1 MTRRVGLSLISRS
14 SWWAR
19 IRPWIGPVMV
29 GASAWCAIGHV
40 APVSPDAA
48 SARLAAPASWA
59 WLVLFI
65 AMAALVPAWR
75 RRPSCAAPALLAT
88 VPWWPVPLP
97 SIALI
102 WTGPLAWLPILLAVV
117 AAWPLASERRGI
129 SADEDASTTPPARR
143 QTLAAGALTLVA
155 LVVVVWT
162 LASRLPGG
170 DEPHYLVITESL
182 LRDGDLRIENN
193 HANRDYAAFF
203 DGTLAPDYL
212 ARGKN
217 GAIYSVHA
225 PGTSVLVLPAY
236 WLFGYRGAQAM
247 IVLISAIA
255 GALVWSIGWLAT
267 GDARAAW
274 IAWAAI
280 VLSPTFLIQGVT
292 IFPDGPA
299 ACIVCAAVVLLLRLR
314 SAGTTGL
321 VVTSALLAALPWLHT
336 RFAVLAAGFGL
347 VTLWAVWRDE
357 TRSPAVRW
365 RRAAAFLAIPV
376 VSAIG
381 WFAFFQIIYGT
392 PNPAAPYG
400 PNPEARLAYVPG
412 GLLALLF
419 DEQFGLLVYTPVLGA
434 AVVALA
440 ARRRDGTEPARAA
453 VAIALVYLAVVAT
466 YWMWWAG
473 VPATP
478 ARFAAVVLPVLA
490 APLAASWRRMGA
502 WGHALV
508 RSLLAVSLAITVI
521 VFAVDRG
528 ALAWNV
534 RGVVAAWLDWLGP
547 AVDLSRGWPSFF
559 WRLTP
564 GDVTTEWPFAL
575 HVLVWV
581 IVGAIVIAI
590 AARFARRRPPA
601 SAVTIAAWC
610 MAALVAGL
618 VQTGWWLTSTNGLGP
633 VAAGVQVLHAAAAGR
648 TLARIE
654 PLRVTRPRNL
664 SGSLRLPLS
673 RTDDQGTPAW
683 SPIEGLPAGR
693 YEVTIAGRN
702 MPGGT
707 LAATIGRSRAPLRR
721 MTLRGAS
728 EQIATLDLPAGAATL
743 TLALDPASARATR
756 TIDIAPLTIDRS
768 SQPPAMASLSSGSAD
783 VFFYDQQVF
792 VEDDGFW
799 VRGGQATDI
808 AVAIAGAA
816 EARVVLT
823 MANGAAENDVTVN
836 DETLHLA
843 PGEAHD
849 VVLTIPASG
858 ALPVHIRSAAGF
870 RPSDVSSSQDRRY
883 LGVRVRA
890 KAKMQS

>member
-1 MTRRVGLSLISRS
+1 MTRRVGLSFISS
-14 SWWAR
+14 SPWQAR
-19 IRPWIGPVMV
+19 VRGGIGPVMV
-29 GASAWCAIGHV
+29 GVGAWCALGHL
-40 APVSPDAA
+40 APVGLDAA
-48 SARLAAPASWA
+48 SARLAAPASWG

-65 AMAALVPAWR
+65 ATAALVPAWR

-88 VPWWPVPLP
+88 VPWWPVSLP

-102 WTGPLAWLPILLAVV
+102 WTGPLAWLPILLAAV
-117 AAWPLASERRGI
+117 AAWPQVGERRGV
-129 SADEDASTTPPARR
+129 SAGEDGVSRTSSAKWQA
-143 QTLAAGALTLVA
+143 LVAGALTLVA
-155 LVVVVWT
+155 LVAAAWT
-162 LASRLPGG
+162 LAPRLPGG

-203 DGTLAPDYL
+203 GGTLAPDYL
-212 ARGKN
+212 ARGRD

-236 WLFGYRGAQAM
+236 WLFGYRGAQAT
-247 IVLISAIA
+247 IVLISAVA
-255 GALVWSIGWLAT
+255 GAFVWSIGWLAA

-274 IAWAAI
+274 FAWAAI

-299 ACIVCAAVVLLLRLR
+299 ACIVCASIVLLLRLR
-314 SAGTTGL
+314 SAGTMRL
-321 VVTSALLAALPWLHT
+321 VVTSALLAMLPWLHT

-347 VTLWAVWRDE
+347 VILWTVLRDD
-357 TRSPAVRW
+357 TRSAAVRW
-365 RRAAAFLAIPV
+365 RHAAAFLAIPV
-376 VSAIG
+376 VGAFG

-419 DEQFGLLVYTPVLGA
+419 DEQFGLLVYTPVLVA
-434 AVVALA
+434 AVVALV
-440 ARRRDGTEPARAA
+440 ARRRDGARPVRAG
-453 VAIALVYLAVVAT
+453 VLVALVYLAAVAT

-490 APLAASWRRMGA
+490 APLAVSWRRMDV
-502 WGHALV
+502 WGRALV
-508 RSLLAVSLAITVI
+508 RSVLTLSLAIAVI

-564 GDVTTEWPFAL
+564 GDVKTEWPFAL
-575 HVLVWV
+575 HVLVW
-581 IVGAIVIAI
+581 GAASAIVIAI
-590 AARFARRRPPA
+590 AARLARRRPPA
-601 SAVTIAAWC
+601 SAAPIAAWC
-610 MAALVAGL
+610 TAALVAGL
-618 VQTGWWLTSTNGLGP
+618 VQSGWWLTSTSGLGP
-633 VAAGVQVLHAAAAGR
+633 VSAGVQVLDAAADGR
-648 TLARIE
+648 TLVRIE
-654 PLRVTRPRNL
+654 PLRMTRPQNL
-664 SGSLRLPLS
+664 SGSLHLRLS
-673 RTDDQGTPAW
+673 RTDNPDAPAW
-683 SPIEGLPAGR
+683 LPIEGLPAGR
-693 YEVTIAGRN
+693 YAATITGRN

-707 LAATIGRSRAPLRR
+707 LTATVGRSRAPLRR

-728 EQIATLDLPAGAATL
+728 EQVVTLDLPAGAATL
-743 TLALDPASARATR
+743 TLTLDPTSARVAR

-768 SQPPAMASLSSGSAD
+768 SRPPAVTSLSSGNAE

-808 AVAIAGAA
+808 AVAVATGR
-816 EARVVLT
+816 ETRVVLT
-823 MANGAAENDVTVN
+823 VANGAVANDVTIN
-836 DETLHLA
+836 DEPLHLA
-843 PGEAHD
+843 PGETHD
-849 VVLTIPASG
+849 VALTVPASG

-883 LGVRVRA
+883 LGVRVSARA
-890 KAKMQS
+890 EG